1 MAIAPR
7 HAFCRWFANAKAH
20 SHQRRR
26 SEDHDATH
34 VQQQGACVDRL
45 APSDG
50 FGHSGEEFS
59 ASSGFEHPAP
69 AAAFGDAVG
78 QFDDF
83 SPGAGAFVSAA
94 ADMLAPFRGKS
105 LKVKRSSGAIESGW
119 QLVAGAQVDAHGMVE
134 LAMGELSR
142 GMTVEELFQ
151 LNADLALPAAP
162 SVPSGFE
169 VANPAF
175 GPDDGFGPSD
185 NFAVSSALALPA
197 APAVPSGFEVANPA
211 FGPDDEFGPS
221 DNFAVS
227 SALPVV
233 VPQVMDSSSDILFP
247 FRNKPL
253 NVKRSSG
260 AIEGGWFLSEDASLD
275 IHGMIDVVK
284 GELLRSVPF
293 KELQTLNSEILR
305 VARGELT
312 PEEILAGMSM
322 GQDVFRS

>member
-1 MAIAPR
+1 
-7 HAFCRWFANAKAH
+7 
-20 SHQRRR
+20 
-26 SEDHDATH
+26 
-34 VQQQGACVDRL
+34 
-45 APSDG
+45 
-50 FGHSGEEFS
+50 
-59 ASSGFEHPAP
+59 
-69 AAAFGDAVG
+69 
-78 QFDDF
+78 
-83 SPGAGAFVSAA
+83 
-94 ADMLAPFRGKS
+94 
-105 LKVKRSSGAIESGW
+105 
-119 QLVAGAQVDAHGMVE
+119 
-134 LAMGELSR
+134 
-142 GMTVEELFQ
+142 
-151 LNADLALPAAP
+151 
-162 SVPSGFE
+162 
-169 VANPAF
+169 
-175 GPDDGFGPSD
+175 
-185 NFAVSSALALPA
+185 
-197 APAVPSGFEVANPA
+197 VPSGFEVANPA

-284 GELLRSVPF
+284 DELLRSVPF

>member
-162 SVPSGFE
+162 AVPSGFE

-175 GPDDGFGPSD
+175 GPDDG
-185 NFAVSSALALPA
+185 
-197 APAVPSGFEVANPA
+197 
-211 FGPDDEFGPS
+211 FGPS

>member
-34 VQQQGACVDRL
+34 VQQQGTCVDRL

-105 LKVKRSSGAIESGW
+105 LKVKRTSGAIESGW

-162 SVPSGFE
+162 AVPSGFE

-175 GPDDGFGPSD
+175 GPDDG
-185 NFAVSSALALPA
+185 
-197 APAVPSGFEVANPA
+197 
-211 FGPDDEFGPS
+211 FGPS